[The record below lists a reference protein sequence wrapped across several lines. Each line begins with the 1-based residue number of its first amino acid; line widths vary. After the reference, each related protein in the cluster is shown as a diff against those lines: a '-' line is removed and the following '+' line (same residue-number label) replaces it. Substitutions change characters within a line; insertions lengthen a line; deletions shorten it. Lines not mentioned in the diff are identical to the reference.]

1 MDSVL
6 AKRQCL
12 LFQIRVGE
20 GKVIGQVG
28 IAYLRIF
35 LDCCHEPNG
44 SSASSFL
51 AKLETGLVDDSS
63 TPRRKARKVEFVILI
78 DCCQQSA
85 KCKIREILG
94 AV

>member
-12 LFQIRVGE
+12 LFQIRDGE

-63 TPRRKARKVEFVILI
+63 TPRTKARKVDFGMILI
-78 DCCQQSA
+78 DCCQ
-85 KCKIREILG
+85 
-94 AV
+94 

>member
-51 AKLETGLVDDSS
+51 AKLETGLVDDR
-63 TPRRKARKVEFVILI
+63 TPRTKARKVDFVILMI
-78 DCCQQSA
+78 DCCQ
-85 KCKIREILG
+85 
-94 AV
+94 

>member
-51 AKLETGLVDDSS
+51 AKLETELVDDR
-63 TPRRKARKVEFVILI
+63 TPRTKARKVDFVILI
-78 DCCQQSA
+78 DCCQ
-85 KCKIREILG
+85 
-94 AV
+94 